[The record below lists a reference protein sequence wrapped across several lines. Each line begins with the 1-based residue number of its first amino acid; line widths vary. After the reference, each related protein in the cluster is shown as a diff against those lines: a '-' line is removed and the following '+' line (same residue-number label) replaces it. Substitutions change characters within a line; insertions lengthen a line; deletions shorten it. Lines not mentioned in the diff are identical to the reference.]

1 MKKPGKKRCKE
12 VFLLPVSRAERR
24 LPAIKSVLV
33 MVLLNYF
40 FYRSLWAFIPLLA
53 VGGLYYQM
61 EETALYRRKKEAARE
76 QFKELLLLVS
86 TGQRA
91 GFSAENAFLSGYE
104 DMKELY
110 GKDSSVCRML
120 QILKSG
126 RENNTAFSELWR
138 QIGDRLDIAEIKEFA
153 QVYEISQESS
163 GNMAAIMEK
172 TADIIIC
179 KIEAEKEIGVLL
191 SERRLEQKIM
201 NLMPFLIMLYITI
214 TSPGY
219 FNGLYSSFGGVLLMS
234 AALAVYVL
242 AYMLSVRMISAEK
255 LLS

>member
-1 MKKPGKKRCKE
+1 MKKHGKKRRKE

-24 LPAIKSVLV
+24 LPAIKSILV

-53 VGGLYYQM
+53 VGFLYYQM

-126 RENNTAFSELWR
+126 RENNTSFSELWR
-138 QIGDRLDIAEIKEFA
+138 QIGERLDIAEIKEFA

-201 NLMPFLIMLYITI
+201 NFMPFLIMLYITI

-219 FNGLYSSFGGVLLMS
+219 FSGLYRSFDGVLLMS

-242 AYMLSVRMISAEK
+242 AYMLSVRMISAER